1 MEWLV
6 NQFPLLLTTIDDKKK
21 MIPLQHAFKSGNIE
35 MCNFLSQDRFL
46 KDNPIMMLEKLKE
59 IIDDSHTKTW
69 MTEENMMEFRKKIEL
84 MNEIN
89 DSEVF
94 VKEDSPKPFQCQ
106 YCKWGQ
112 CDGTF
117 EKKQKIIGKQQQWTK
132 NETNRQK
139 KIFYEIQRHPKPVSQ
154 PPHKKQSS
162 KTKKEDKSIP
172 MIDNTNTAV
181 DRSSSTR
188 TCSSASLT
196 EHKSKPTAMQTTVEE
211 YYHKHFT
218 VFNHLSMLPFHC
230 FEMEL
235 LEKWRNNPHDI
246 KINKQL
252 VMYGLGCQQKQRHDC
267 QIDDF
272 IFSILHQALGSG
284 VKLKDEMMEK
294 QYEMYKTE
302 KKKYIIDR
310 DGTVNTETVNTET
323 VNTETVNTES
333 EQDDDRVG
341 SRIDTTHVSSGS
353 EQDDECVSCRNDTI
367 EKTHVSTSSS
377 VINFYKDAELSFA
390 NLRIDENDD
399 DDGEQTKN
407 MNKNKKN
414 KKPRKKEDTRICLH
428 DFLTNEEKG
437 KQMKNKR
444 QNARRRTT
452 QTRMDPQVDFPK
464 VLTAKDERLEDHND
478 YVYRKAVSK
487 SLPTKAPD
495 ITDIE
500 EFPKK
505 I

>member
-1 MEWLV
+1 
-6 NQFPLLLTTIDDKKK
+6 
-21 MIPLQHAFKSGNIE
+21 
-35 MCNFLSQDRFL
+35 
-46 KDNPIMMLEKLKE
+46 ML
-59 IIDDSHTKTW
+59 
-69 MTEENMMEFRKKIEL
+69 FR
-84 MNEIN
+84 
-89 DSEVF
+89 S
-94 VKEDSPKPFQCQ
+94 
-106 YCKWGQ
+106 
-112 CDGTF
+112 
-117 EKKQKIIGKQQQWTK
+117 
-132 NETNRQK
+132 
-139 KIFYEIQRHPKPVSQ
+139 
-154 PPHKKQSS
+154 
-162 KTKKEDKSIP
+162 
-172 MIDNTNTAV
+172 
-181 DRSSSTR
+181 
-188 TCSSASLT
+188 
-196 EHKSKPTAMQTTVEE
+196 
-211 YYHKHFT
+211 
-218 VFNHLSMLPFHC
+218 
-230 FEMEL
+230 
-235 LEKWRNNPHDI
+235 
-246 KINKQL
+246 
-252 VMYGLGCQQKQRHDC
+252 
-267 QIDDF
+267 
-272 IFSILHQALGSG
+272 
-284 VKLKDEMMEK
+284 
-294 QYEMYKTE
+294 
-302 KKKYIIDR
+302 
-310 DGTVNTETVNTET
+310 ET

-390 NLRIDENDD
+390 NLRIDEDDD

-407 MNKNKKN
+407 MNKNIKN